1 MPRHHDEAGPAGRT
15 LLHSMAVACPFPSE
29 KAGETGETQPSD
41 HRRRRRRCQS
51 PSRSFSPSF
60 IRSEKKKT
68 RGGNGM
74 RYTHAPNPTP
84 KQLELESQADPILPI
99 ASPGVIAQLPLPLL
113 PSPHAGRRNPFPPFA
128 TSTSSQLHPHTL
140 YPRRRLGHSHRVFPP
155 HSPCI
160 ARLSPIKPRAT
171 PPLRRHA
178 RTTHRTLPGG
188 GTPRPRRCS
197 GLRAASR
204 RL

>member
-113 PSPHAGRRNPFPPFA
+113 PTPAGETLFRPLPPAPVPNSSSSPPGAQSQSIPPILHA
-128 TSTSSQLHPHTL
+128 
-140 YPRRRLGHSHRVFPP
+140 SHD
-155 HSPCI
+155 C
-160 ARLSPIKPRAT
+160 L
-171 PPLRRHA
+171 L
-178 RTTHRTLPGG
+178 
-188 GTPRPRRCS
+188 
-197 GLRAASR
+197 
-204 RL
+204 